1 MGFGWEREKKKE
13 ILLAMVMAN
22 SGIGSPSFSFFFLI
36 ALVLDEEK
44 KELSGICDAIQQN
57 PTSRNAVF
65 ADVNVG
71 RAAEE

>member
-1 MGFGWEREKKKE
+1 MRK
-13 ILLAMVMAN
+13 
-22 SGIGSPSFSFFFLI
+22 
-36 ALVLDEEK
+36 K